1 MNCAFKNLVGE
12 RNLLETVSLDFGGT
26 LAYEVKDDHIVFY
39 EILSEL
45 GYKVD
50 VEQLKDVFRSVRDW
64 WRWEKVKTGKLWN
77 EEAFIELIQHMI
89 SALRLPNPRK
99 LALQV
104 SELWPHRVVFRAY
117 EDVEP
122 ALKELKKRGF
132 RFIIISNVSSL
143 RNLSIY
149 LSRIG
154 LESYFDLLVASGSV
168 GYEKPN
174 PEIFKLASKM
184 SNTPLEKMM
193 HIGDSYE
200 NDYLG
205 AESVGI
211 MGVLLDRKGLY
222 KNRRCR
228 KISKLTD
235 LLNLIDEML

>member
-1 MNCAFKNLVGE
+1 MWNPLSKN
-12 RNLLETVSLDFGGT
+12 
-26 LAYEVKDDHIVFY
+26 
-39 EILSEL
+39 
-45 GYKVD
+45 
-50 VEQLKDVFRSVRDW
+50 
-64 WRWEKVKTGKLWN
+64 
-77 EEAFIELIQHMI
+77 
-89 SALRLPNPRK
+89 
-99 LALQV
+99 
-104 SELWPHRVVFRAY
+104 
-117 EDVEP
+117 
-122 ALKELKKRGF
+122 LKKRGF

-235 LLNLIDEML
+235 LLNLIDEIL